1 MPGGLIQLVSHGAS
15 DAYLTGN
22 PEITFFKV
30 VYRRYTNFS
39 MESIEKRF
47 DSIPNFG
54 KTVSCLIDATGD
66 LVHKIYLKVD
76 LPEINLSNK
85 EIIKD
90 QEYLIGKQILVENY
104 KKIYL
109 EKKKRI

>member
-22 PEITFFKV
+22 PEITFFKI

-47 DSIPNFG
+47 DTIANFG
-54 KTVSCLIDATGD
+54 KSVSCLIGSTGD
-66 LVHKIYLKVD
+66 LIHKVYLKIV
-76 LPEINLSNK
+76 LPEISINMDENVTNEDYTKSKNILLVKFLTMIHNL
-85 EIIKD
+85 
-90 QEYLIGKQILVENY
+90 
-104 KKIYL
+104 
-109 EKKKRI
+109 RT